1 MENKMAEEYIK
12 KRISKEREF
21 GKTEKEFNGV
31 MSLSKINNPK
41 FNLFNKKSMRNQFKR
56 KKYNLAEICLKFDI
70 EL

>member
-31 MSLSKINNPK
+31 MKSK
-41 FNLFNKKSMRNQFKR
+41 
-56 KKYNLAEICLKFDI
+56 
-70 EL
+70 